1 MTGALAV
8 VVAGRKLSPIT
19 VNTNWGISSGVSTTR
34 TSATRTLTVPAGN
47 PGVIR
52 FSLSGDSGD
61 FYYQKNGGSFTLFVH
76 NSTLSV
82 ANGDTLALRF
92 VGTSPSEGEI
102 TVYDNTLSTL
112 IGDFIGQVL

>member
-1 MTGALAV
+1 VSLLLATAAMGKV
-8 VVAGRKLSPIT
+8 QPIT
-19 VNTNWGISSGVSTTR
+19 VDVNWGISSGISTTR

-52 FSLSGDSGD
+52 FSLSGSSGD
-61 FYYQKNGGSFTLFVH
+61 FYYQKNGGSFTLFAH

-102 TVYDNTLSTL
+102 TVYDNTLGVEF
-112 IGDFIGQVL
+112 GDFLGQVL

>member
-1 MTGALAV
+1 MTLLTLLAGV
-8 VVAGRKLSPIT
+8 VSNVDPIT
-19 VNTNWGISSGVSTTR
+19 VDVNWGISSGISTTR
-34 TSATRTLTVPAGN
+34 TSSTRTLTVPAGN

-52 FSLSGDSGD
+52 FSLSGSSGD

-92 VGTSPSEGEI
+92 VGTSPSTGEI
-102 TVYDNTLSTL
+102 TVYDNSLGASV
-112 IGDFIGQVL
+112 GDFIGDIL

>member
-1 MTGALAV
+1 MTGVVAVLA
-8 VVAGRKLSPIT
+8 AGRKLSPIT
-19 VNTNWGISSGVSTTR
+19 VDVNWGISSGISTTR

-52 FSLSGDSGD
+52 FSLSGSSGD

-82 ANGDTLALRF
+82 ASGDTLVLRF
-92 VGTSPSEGEI
+92 VGTSPSEGVV
-102 TVYDNTLSTL
+102 TVYDNTLGTL